1 MIKVNGFKKM
11 CVINDMFVIQIN
23 ILLGVKDT

>member
-1 MIKVNGFKKM
+1 MIKVNGVKKM

-23 ILLGVKDT
+23 ILFGVKDT

>member
-11 CVINDMFVIQIN
+11 CMINGMFAIQIN
-23 ILLGVKDT
+23 ILLGVRDT